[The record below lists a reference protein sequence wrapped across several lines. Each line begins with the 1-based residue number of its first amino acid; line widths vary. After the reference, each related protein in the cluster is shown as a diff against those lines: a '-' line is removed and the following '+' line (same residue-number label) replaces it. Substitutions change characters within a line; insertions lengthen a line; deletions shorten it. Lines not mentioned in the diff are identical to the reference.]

1 MTDVCQGVL
10 VTPVL
15 NCEPGALAH
24 FQRTL
29 SDIDMDLTKDPD
41 PMQIDRQRNKVAK
54 AHDVPRKSYVPDPS
68 DYPDTEDNPP
78 GSDDFY
84 RGEGPL
90 RIYRGE
96 GPLRNFA
103 SGSPAPAS
111 GRARTRI
118 RRWN

>member
-41 PMQIDRQRNKVAK
+41 PMQIDRQRSNVAK

-68 DYPDTEDNPP
+68 DYPDAED
-78 GSDDFY
+78 S
-84 RGEGPL
+84 PL
-90 RIYRGE
+90 RITGK
-96 GPLRNFA
+96 A
-103 SGSPAPAS
+103 Q
-111 GRARTRI
+111 RALWQLKLSFPTALTI
-118 RRWN
+118 FYTI

>member
-1 MTDVCQGVL
+1 
-10 VTPVL
+10 
-15 NCEPGALAH
+15 
-24 FQRTL
+24 
-29 SDIDMDLTKDPD
+29 
-41 PMQIDRQRNKVAK
+41 MQIDRQRNKVAK

-90 RIYRGE
+90 RLRIYRGE

-103 SGSPAPAS
+103 SGSPASAS